1 MLGVDCCATLLFCC
15 AALTDPNEALD
26 PFWLSVPFSF
36 LTFPPLPAMCCCTP
50 HLSTR
55 AWLGGTL
62 TNCQP
67 DWSPHNRWSEQA
79 QCCYNPCTA

>member
-1 MLGVDCCATLLFCC
+1 MLGVACCATLLFCC

-26 PFWLSVPFSF
+26 PFLVVGPIQFSNISAVACYV
-36 LTFPPLPAMCCCTP
+36 LLYASPL
-50 HLSTR
+50 HST
-55 AWLGGTL
+55 WLGGTL